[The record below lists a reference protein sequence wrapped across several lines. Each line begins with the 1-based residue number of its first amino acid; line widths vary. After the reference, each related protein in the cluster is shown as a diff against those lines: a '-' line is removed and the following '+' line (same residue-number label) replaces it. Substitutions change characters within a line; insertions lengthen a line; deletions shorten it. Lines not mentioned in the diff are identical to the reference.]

1 MEAHFTF
8 SGIAEFVNRAKKL
21 SKAAE
26 GDKICAVMK
35 LFEYEFMRNAFFAVL
50 MVTPLFGLLST
61 MVVSNRMA
69 FFSDSLGHGAFTGIA
84 IGALLGVGSEIF
96 GLLGFSIGFALL
108 ITYIKNKSH
117 AGADT
122 VIGVF
127 SSTAIALGL
136 MLMSAGGQFNK
147 FSRFLIGDLLSIT
160 KSDLFGLLAVF
171 LIVFVSWAI
180 LFNRLLIISVNQT
193 LARSR
198 GIKTQLIESIFA
210 VLLAIIVALSI
221 QWVGILIINALL
233 VLPAASARNMTNS
246 VKSYHVLSVL
256 IALSSGLAGLFLSY
270 ELNSAAGATI
280 VVISAVIYFVTLILK
295 PKFIK

>member
-1 MEAHFTF
+1 
-8 SGIAEFVNRAKKL
+8 
-21 SKAAE
+21 
-26 GDKICAVMK
+26 
-35 LFEYEFMRNAFFAVL
+35 MRNALIAVL
-50 MVTPLFGLLST
+50 LVTPLFGLLST

-84 IGALLGVGSEIF
+84 IGALIGVGEIF

-108 ITYIKNKSH
+108 ITYIKNKTH

-122 VIGVF
+122 IIGVF

-160 KSDLFGLLAVF
+160 QKDLIGLMIIF
-171 LIVFVSWAI
+171 LVVLMSWAI

-198 GIKTQLIESIFA
+198 GIKTQAVESIFA
-210 VLLAIIVALSI
+210 ILLAIVVALSI

-233 VLPAASARNMTNS
+233 VLPAAAARNVTNS

-256 IALSSGLAGLFLSY
+256 IALSSGLTGLITSY

-280 VVISAVIYFVTLILK
+280 VVFAAAIYFVTLILK
-295 PKFIK
+295 PRFIK

>member
-1 MEAHFTF
+1 M
-8 SGIAEFVNRAKKL
+8 I
-21 SKAAE
+21 
-26 GDKICAVMK
+26 K
-35 LFEYEFMRNAFFAVL
+35 LFEYEFMRNALAAVL
-50 MVTPLFGLLST
+50 LVTPLFGLLST

-84 IGALLGVGSEIF
+84 LGALIGVGSEIV
-96 GLLGFSIGFALL
+96 GLLGFSVIFALL
-108 ITYIKNKSH
+108 ITAIKNKSH

-160 KSDLFGLLAVF
+160 QTDLISLAAVF
-171 LIVFVSWAI
+171 VFVAVSWAL
-180 LFNRLLIISVNQT
+180 LFNRLLILSVNQT

-198 GIKTQLIESIFA
+198 GIRTQFVESAFA
-210 VLLAIIVALSI
+210 VLLAVVVALSI

-233 VLPAASARNMTNS
+233 VLPAAAARNVTNS
-246 VKSYHVLSVL
+246 VKSYHAVSVL
-256 IALSSGLAGLFLSY
+256 IALTSGLIGLLAAY

-280 VVISAVIYFVTLILK
+280 VVCAAVVYFVTLVLK
-295 PKFIK
+295 PRFIK

>member
-1 MEAHFTF
+1 MPVLKIFCDVA
-8 SGIAEFVNRAKKL
+8 
-21 SKAAE
+21 
-26 GDKICAVMK
+26 KICAAK
-35 LFEYEFMRNAFFAVL
+35 KIFNELITLFEYEFMRNALVAVL
-50 MVTPLFGLLST
+50 LVTPLFGLLST

-96 GLLGFSIGFALL
+96 GLLGFSIIFALM
-108 ITYIKNKSH
+108 ITYIKNRSH

-160 KSDLFGLLAVF
+160 REDLFWLTAVF
-171 LIVFVSWAI
+171 VVVVISWAV
-180 LFNRLLIISVNQT
+180 LFNRLLILSVNQT

-198 GIKTQLIESIFA
+198 GIKTQAVESSFA
-210 VLLAIIVALSI
+210 VLLAIVVALSI

-233 VLPAASARNMTNS
+233 VLPAAAARNVTNS
-246 VKSYHVLSVL
+246 VKRYHVLSVL
-256 IALSSGLAGLFLSY
+256 IALSSGLVGLLLAY

-280 VVISAVIYFVTLILK
+280 VVCAAVVYFVTLILK
-295 PKFIK
+295 PKFRK

>member
-1 MEAHFTF
+1 M
-8 SGIAEFVNRAKKL
+8 L
-21 SKAAE
+21 
-26 GDKICAVMK
+26 
-35 LFEYEFMRNAFFAVL
+35 EYEFMRNAFLAVL
-50 MVTPLFGLLST
+50 LVTPLFGLLST

-84 IGALLGVGSEIF
+84 IGALLGVGAEIF
-96 GLLGFSIGFALL
+96 GLLGFSIIFALL

-117 AGADT
+117 AGTDT

-160 KSDLFGLLAVF
+160 KGDLEGLLAVF
-171 LIVFVSWAI
+171 LVVFVSWAI
-180 LFNRLLIISVNQT
+180 LFNQLLIISVNHT

-198 GIKTQLIESIFA
+198 GIKTQAIESIFA

-233 VLPAASARNMTNS
+233 VLPGAAARNVTNS

-256 IALSSGLAGLFLSY
+256 IALSSGLAGLLLSY
-270 ELNSAAGATI
+270 EINSASGATI
-280 VVISAVIYFVTLILK
+280 VVISAAIYFLTLILK
-295 PKFIK
+295 PRFIK